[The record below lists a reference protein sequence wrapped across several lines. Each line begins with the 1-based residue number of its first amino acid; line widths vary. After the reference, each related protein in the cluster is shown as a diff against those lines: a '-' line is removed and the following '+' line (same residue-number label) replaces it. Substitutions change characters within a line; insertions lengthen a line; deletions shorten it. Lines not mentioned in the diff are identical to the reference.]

1 VSGDPFLSC
10 GLGGLGWKGGP
21 VTTPFVGRAGE
32 LAALTA
38 DLDAA
43 VRGHGGVVLV
53 AGEPGI
59 GKTRLAEELAA
70 RAMMRGAV
78 VLWGRCWEG
87 AGAPAFWPWVQVI
100 RGYLQGQAEDLASLR
115 HDLGAGAA
123 DIAQLVPAVHDRIP
137 DLPAP
142 PPLEP
147 EAARFRLFD
156 SLAGFLRTAAAR
168 RPLVLVLDDLHWAD
182 VPSLA
187 LLRFMSRELDG
198 GEGSS
203 PLVLG
208 SYRHT
213 EVDQGHP
220 LLGAVADLTRGQHR
234 WLLLGGL
241 GQQEVAGFMALVA
254 GAEPSA
260 ELAAEVYRQTDG
272 NPFFVTEVVRLL
284 ASQGSWDQLDPA
296 AKGSMA
302 LGTLPEG
309 VRAVV
314 AERLGRL
321 SSDCRRILEI
331 ASVVG
336 RDFELRVLQP
346 VSGLDAGQLLMLLEE
361 AEAARLV
368 GVVPG
373 ELSRWRFAH
382 ALVREVLYEGLLA
395 ARRVRLHG
403 LVADALEAVHAA
415 EPGPHLAELAHHL
428 VEAAPGS
435 EKTAARAVQ
444 MATAAGRRSMEMLA
458 WEDAAELFQRAL
470 AALELTERPGL
481 QQRCELLLAV
491 GEARMAASDVPA
503 ARTAYQQAGELAR
516 RIGSPEALARAGLG
530 LGLEFTS
537 MIVDPAQVG
546 MLEDA
551 LATLGE
557 PDSPLRARVLAGLAR
572 TLVSTPQV
580 ERRLALSED
589 AVRMARRLGDPATL
603 AAVLFGRH
611 LAIRGSE
618 RAEAAGERLAI
629 TTEAVGLAEQIGDRA
644 LALRGRGLRRID
656 LLELGDL
663 AGYDAD
669 LAAAER
675 AAEELR
681 QLRYR
686 WPLPLA
692 HATRALLAGRFA
704 QAEELME
711 QGLAAGR
718 RAGDQALEPYYIGV
732 IATLRLMQ
740 GRFSELIELY
750 RDAAARFPGMA
761 VFRAGVALAL
771 AETGHADQARAELEQ
786 LAAGDLAAVPRDP
799 TWSFTLA
806 VLGMACYHLGEA
818 GIAGK
823 LHPLLEPYAD
833 RNIVT
838 GRVGAICL
846 GPAAYFLGLL
856 DLTRS
861 LPDRAL
867 RRFQQAAALAGRMQA
882 RPMMA
887 MSAEGQAQAL
897 LALDR
902 PGDRQQAIILLDE
915 VTFTAQALGIRGL
928 GERAAT
934 MRTAAMAAP
943 RASAW
948 PAGLTGREVEVLRLI
963 AAGQSN
969 RAIAQALFISPNTV
983 LHHVSSIFAKL
994 GVANR
999 AEAAAYAIRRGLAG

>member
-1 VSGDPFLSC
+1 M
-10 GLGGLGWKGGP
+10 
-21 VTTPFVGRAGE
+21 TTPFVGRAGE

-43 VRGHGGVVLV
+43 VGGRGGVALV

-59 GKTRLAEELAA
+59 GKTRLVEELAA
-70 RAMMRGAV
+70 RAIVRGAV

-87 AGAPAFWPWVQVI
+87 AGAPAFWPWVQVV
-100 RGYLQGQAEDLASLR
+100 RGYVQVQAEDLASLR

-168 RPLVLVLDDLHWAD
+168 QPLLLVLDDLHWAD
-182 VPSLA
+182 IPSLA

-198 GEGSS
+198 VEGSG
-203 PLVLG
+203 PLVVG

-213 EVDQGHP
+213 EVEQGHP
-220 LLGAVADLTRGQHR
+220 LLAAVADLTRGQHR

-241 GQQEVAGFMALVA
+241 GQREVAGFMALVA
-254 GAEPSA
+254 GTEPSA
-260 ELAAEVYRQTDG
+260 ELATEVYQQTDG

-296 AKGSMA
+296 ARDARLLGSR
-302 LGTLPEG
+302 LPEG

-314 AERLGRL
+314 AERLSRL
-321 SSDCRRILEI
+321 SADCRRVLEI

-368 GVVPG
+368 GAVPG

-403 LVADALEAVHAA
+403 LVADALEPVHAA

-435 EKTAARAVQ
+435 EKTAARAVR
-444 MATAAGRRSMEMLA
+444 MATLAGGRSLQLLA
-458 WEDAAELFQRAL
+458 WEDAAVLFERAL
-470 AALELTERPGL
+470 AALALAERPGSA
-481 QQRCELLLAV
+481 QQRCELLLAI

-516 RIGSPEALARAGLG
+516 RIGSPEALAQAGLG
-530 LGLEFTS
+530 LGLEITS
-537 MIVDPAQVG
+537 GIVDPVQVG
-546 MLEDA
+546 LLEEA

-557 PDSPLRARVLAGLAR
+557 DDSPLRARVLAGLAR
-572 TLVSTPQV
+572 ALVSSPQG

-589 AVRMARRLGDPATL
+589 AVRMARRLDDPATL

-611 LAIRGSE
+611 LAIWGSE
-618 RAEAAGERLAI
+618 RAEVAGERLALA
-629 TTEAVGLAEQIGDRA
+629 TEAVGLAEQIGDRA
-644 LALRGRGLRRID
+644 MVLRGRGLRRID

-669 LAAAER
+669 LAAAEQ

-686 WPLPLA
+686 WQLPFA

-704 QAEELME
+704 QAEELIE

-718 RAGDQALEPYYIGV
+718 QAGDQAVGNYYTGV
-732 IATLRLMQ
+732 IATLRFMQ
-740 GRFSELIELY
+740 GRLGELTEMA
-750 RDAAARFPGMA
+750 RDAATRFPAMV
-761 VFRAGVALAL
+761 VFRAALAAML
-771 AETGHADQARAELEQ
+771 AETGRADEARAEVGW
-786 LAAGDLAAVPRDP
+786 LAAGDLTAVPRDP
-799 TWSFTLA
+799 AWSYSLA
-806 VLGMACYHLGEA
+806 SLALACYHLGAA

-856 DLTRS
+856 DLTRGV
-861 LPDRAL
+861 PEQAL
-867 RRFQQAAALAGRMQA
+867 LRFQQAASLADRMQG
-882 RPMMA
+882 RPMVA
-887 MSAEGQAQAL
+887 MSREGQARAL

-902 PGDRQQAIILLDE
+902 PGDRQQAIALLDE
-915 VTFTAQALGIRGL
+915 VTVTARVLGIRGL
-928 GERAAT
+928 AERAAT
-934 MRTAAMAAP
+934 LATAATAAS
-943 RASAW
+943 RAPAW

>member
-1 VSGDPFLSC
+1 M
-10 GLGGLGWKGGP
+10 
-21 VTTPFVGRAGE
+21 TTPFVGRAGE
-32 LAALTA
+32 LATLTA

-43 VRGHGGVVLV
+43 VGGRGGVVLV

-70 RAMMRGAV
+70 RATARGVV

-87 AGAPAFWPWVQVI
+87 AGAPSFWPWVQVV
-100 RGYLQGQAEDLASLR
+100 RGYVQVQAGDPASLR

-123 DIAQLVPAVHDRIP
+123 DIAQLVPAVHDCIP

-168 RPLVLVLDDLHWAD
+168 RPLLLVLDDLHWAD

-187 LLRFMSRELDG
+187 LLRFMSREL
-198 GEGSS
+198 EGAG
-203 PLVLG
+203 PLVVG
-208 SYRHT
+208 NYRQS
-213 EVDQGHP
+213 EVGQGHP
-220 LLGAVADLTRGQHR
+220 LLAAVADLTRGQHR

-241 GQQEVAGFMALVA
+241 GQRDVASFVAMAA
-254 GAEPSA
+254 GAEASE

-272 NPFFVTEVVRLL
+272 NPFFVTEMVRLL
-284 ASQGSWDQLDPA
+284 ASQGRLDPA
-296 AKGSMA
+296 ARGA
-302 LGTLPEG
+302 AVLRGGLPEG

-314 AERLGRL
+314 AERLGHL
-321 SSDCRRILEI
+321 SGDCRRILEV
-331 ASVVG
+331 AAVVG

-346 VSGLDAGQLLMLLEE
+346 ASGLDAERLLVLLEE
-361 AEAARLV
+361 AEAARV
-368 GVVPG
+368 AGAVPG
-373 ELSRWRFAH
+373 GLSRWRFAH

-395 ARRVRLHG
+395 ARRVHLHA
-403 LVADALEAVHAA
+403 LVGEALEAVYAA
-415 EPGPHLAELAHHL
+415 DPGPHLAELAHHL
-428 VEAAPGS
+428 VQAAPGS
-435 EKTAARAVQ
+435 EETAAKAVQ
-444 MATAAGRRSMEMLA
+444 MATLAGRRALEVLA
-458 WEDAAELFQRAL
+458 WEDAAELFERAL
-470 AALELTERPGL
+470 TALELAERPGP

-530 LGLEFTS
+530 LGSEFTS
-537 MIVDPAQVG
+537 GVVDPVQVG
-546 MLEDA
+546 LLEEA
-551 LATLGE
+551 LTALGQA
-557 PDSPLRARVLAGLAR
+557 DSPLRARVLAGLAR
-572 TLVSTPQV
+572 ALVSTPQAG
-580 ERRLALSED
+580 RRLTLSED
-589 AVRMARRLGDPATL
+589 AVQMARRLGDPATL

-611 LAIRGSE
+611 LAVWGSE
-618 RAEAAGERLAI
+618 RAEVAGERLAI
-629 TTEAVGLAEQIGDRA
+629 ATEVVGLAEQIGDRA
-644 LALRGRGLRRID
+644 MALRGRGLRRID

-686 WPLPLA
+686 WQLPLA
-692 HATRALLAGRFA
+692 HATRALLTGRFA

-718 RAGDQALEPYYIGV
+718 RAGDQAVGNYYTGV
-732 IATLRLMQ
+732 IATLRFMQ
-740 GRFSELIELY
+740 GRFGELIELT
-750 RDAAARFPGMA
+750 RDAATRFPAMV
-761 VFRAGVALAL
+761 VFRTALAAAL
-771 AETGHADQARAELEQ
+771 AEAGRADQARVEVER
-786 LAAGDLAAVPRDP
+786 LAAGDLAALPRDP
-799 TWSFTLA
+799 AWSFSLATLA
-806 VLGMACYHLGEA
+806 LACYHLGEA
-818 GIAGK
+818 EIAVK
-823 LHPLLEPYAD
+823 LHGRLEPYAD

-856 DLTRS
+856 DLTRG
-861 LPDRAL
+861 LPEQAL
-867 RRFQQAAALAGRMQA
+867 RRFQHAAALADRMQG
-882 RPMMA
+882 RPMVA
-887 MSAEGQAQAL
+887 MSREGQARAL
-897 LALDR
+897 LALDG
-902 PGDRQQAIILLDE
+902 PGDRQQAVALLDE
-915 VTFTAQALGIRGL
+915 VAATAQELGICGL
-928 GERAAT
+928 GERAGTLRA
-934 MRTAAMAAP
+934 AAP
-943 RASAW
+943 AAPAAPLAPAS
-948 PAGLTGREVEVLRLI
+948 PAGLTDREVEVLRLI
-963 AAGQSN
+963 AAGRSN

-999 AEAAAYAIRRGLAG
+999 AAAAACATRLGLAG